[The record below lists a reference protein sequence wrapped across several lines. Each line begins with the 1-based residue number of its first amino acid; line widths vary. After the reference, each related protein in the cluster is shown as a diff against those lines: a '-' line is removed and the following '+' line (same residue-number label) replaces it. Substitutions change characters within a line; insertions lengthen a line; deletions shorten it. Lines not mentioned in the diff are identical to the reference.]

1 MELKLQ
7 QKNRVKN
14 KNKYINFQKQ
24 GETNLDQCVN
34 RVEICLECGF
44 TDADSIRHFVY
55 IKVVKLK
62 KGVHFLQISA

>member
-34 RVEICLECGF
+34 ISRSVWSVDLQMQIASDTLF
-44 TDADSIRHFVY
+44 T
-55 IKVVKLK
+55 
-62 KGVHFLQISA
+62 